1 MKDDI
6 RREMR
11 NLRAHF
17 TGINRA
23 EADKKLTENFLKTFC
38 GYQSYFVYNSFGTEA
53 DTSLII
59 KRLLSL
65 GKRVYLPRV
74 EGEKVVAAPFG
85 ETKFGAFGIA
95 EPTGQ
100 AFFGDIEITVIP
112 LLAVNACGYRIGY
125 GKGYYDRYFKCTK
138 TVKVGLAYG
147 FQIADF
153 KEDVWDEPLNYLVT
167 ESGVVKY
174 EDNKR

>member
-38 GYQSYFVYNSFGTEA
+38 VYQSYFVYNSFGTEA